1 MTKENNKNILFLI
14 NSLQIGGAENTFVK
28 QANYLSKQNV
38 NVYFGILAT
47 SNKKNFHDQLQV
59 KVTDFN
65 FRGIF
70 DWQAYRR
77 LQKYIK
83 QHKIDTAYAT
93 LDNANIVAR
102 MAKLFCPG
110 LFVVIRESG
119 MADRKSWKIKL
130 SDIVLN
136 SIVNKVIAVS
146 SHVKKSLKDYQGI
159 YARRMVVLPNGVEA
173 FSNQKELSLKFTE
186 GKKSF
191 DILNV
196 GSMKN
201 SNKGQGNLIKI
212 LHQLKQKHSDLDIR
226 LILIGDGKL
235 RKDFQ
240 DLVDKYNLKRQVVFT
255 GMLDKVELNKYYST
269 ANVFI
274 LNSDNEGCPNVV
286 LEAMSFGLPVI
297 STKVGGTTE
306 MIKDGQSGY
315 LVNSRDHDTI
325 KKSILN
331 LYHDQALQQSM
342 GQQAIDRIQAHF
354 LFAGQMK
361 KLINILNLK

>member
-1 MTKENNKNILFLI
+1 MYHL
-14 NSLQIGGAENTFVK
+14 
-28 QANYLSKQNV
+28 
-38 NVYFGILAT
+38 
-47 SNKKNFHDQLQV
+47 
-59 KVTDFN
+59 
-65 FRGIF
+65 
-70 DWQAYRR
+70 
-77 LQKYIK
+77 
-83 QHKIDTAYAT
+83 
-93 LDNANIVAR
+93 
-102 MAKLFCPG
+102 
-110 LFVVIRESG
+110 
-119 MADRKSWKIKL
+119 
-130 SDIVLN
+130 
-136 SIVNKVIAVS
+136 
-146 SHVKKSLKDYQGI
+146 
-159 YARRMVVLPNGVEA
+159 
-173 FSNQKELSLKFTE
+173 
-186 GKKSF
+186 
-191 DILNV
+191 
-196 GSMKN
+196 
-201 SNKGQGNLIKI
+201 KI

-361 KLINILNLK
+361 KFRRVVLADSMNSWVGSWLFLVLHILWFMIWLALQLDINLLTLIVSLEAIILMILLLMSQNKQSYKDNVRDEADLQADLKSAELAEEILKEIKEIKRKIKK